1 MAKIVLVGGGSA
13 SGKTYVLNKVIDKL
27 GKENVTHISI
37 DDYYKKLDMP
47 LEERR
52 KVNFDHP
59 KAFDWDLIE
68 TQLKMLKENKTIEKP
83 VYDYT
88 ISNRSDKVEIITP
101 KNLVLVE
108 GIMALVNKK
117 IRALSELNIFI
128 DASRE
133 NRLVRRIKRDQV
145 ERART
150 FDSIVTQYFTSVLPM
165 YEEIIDPTKYYADII
180 INNDGQKNHSI
191 EVLISILSKYLD

>member
-13 SGKTYVLNKVIDKL
+13 SGKTYVLEKVIKQL
-27 GKENVTHISI
+27 GKDNVTHISI
-37 DDYYKKLDMP
+37 DDYYKKMDMP

-59 KAFDWDLIE
+59 KAFDWILLEEQLIK
-68 TQLKMLKENKTIEKP
+68 LKNDEEIEKP
-83 VYDYT
+83 LYDYT
-88 ISNRSDKVEIITP
+88 ISNRKIKTEHIVPQKLI
-101 KNLVLVE
+101 LVE

-117 IRALSELNIFI
+117 IRSLSDLNIFI

-133 NRLVRRIKRDQV
+133 NRLVRRLKRDQL

-150 FDSIVTQYFTSVLPM
+150 FDSIVTQYFATVLPM
-165 YEEIIDPTKYYADII
+165 YEEIIGPSKYYADII
-180 INNDGQKNHSI
+180 INNDNQKNHSI
-191 EVLISILSKYLD
+191 EVLVSILQNYLK